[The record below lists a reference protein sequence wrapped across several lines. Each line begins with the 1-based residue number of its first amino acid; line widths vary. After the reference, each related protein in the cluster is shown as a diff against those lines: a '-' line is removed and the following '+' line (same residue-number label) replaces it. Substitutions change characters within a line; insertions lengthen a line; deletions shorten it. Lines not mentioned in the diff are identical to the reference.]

1 MLAADGIETCRRA
14 RGGHGYGGGS
24 GLVQLNNDYL
34 SKPTVEGDNWMITQQ
49 VAGYLIK
56 KVRAAV
62 EDQHRGN
69 GGDEMDVQFREFVRE
84 KRAGGSERRYDVL
97 NSDCDIVKSFELR
110 ATALV
115 CWRIHQMV

>member
-1 MLAADGIETCRRA
+1 
-14 RGGHGYGGGS
+14 
-24 GLVQLNNDYL
+24 
-34 SKPTVEGDNWMITQQ
+34 MITQQ

-69 GGDEMDVQFREFVRE
+69 GGDEMDVRFREFVRE
-84 KRAGGSERRYDVL
+84 KRAGGSERRYNVL
-97 NSDCDIVKSFELR
+97 HSDCDIVKSFESR